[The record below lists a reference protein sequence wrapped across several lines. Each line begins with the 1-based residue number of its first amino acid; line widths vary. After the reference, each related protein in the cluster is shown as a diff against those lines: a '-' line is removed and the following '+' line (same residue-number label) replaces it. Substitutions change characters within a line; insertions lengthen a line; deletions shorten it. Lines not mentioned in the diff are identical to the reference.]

1 MKRRTFVFGGAL
13 ALTLPRMGRS
23 TTSRLGWSGTSVPAT
38 IHTFDY
44 DNVLGTSLQVRV
56 AAESAD
62 QARAASNAV
71 LSEISRQAKILSTW
85 DPQSEVSRW
94 QRTNG
99 QAVRV
104 SPDLF
109 RVLALYDQWRVRTR
123 GAVNPAAQSVIE
135 VWQAAARESRL
146 PSREELSTAVATARE
161 PQWDLNRLTRTAT
174 RTGDTP
180 LVFAAMAKSYI
191 IDRAAD
197 AAMRTGV
204 SGAVVNIGGDIAVRG
219 EHAEPVDI
227 ADPHSPQDNADPIAR
242 VVLRDRAI
250 ATSGDY
256 RRGVTIDGRHYSHI
270 VDPRTGAPAQDVVS
284 STVIASNPADAG
296 ALATAFS
303 ILNPSES
310 ARLAAS
316 MPGVAY
322 LLVKKNGERVT
333 NDEWRSYEV
342 AAVTKPVVSR
352 AAFATGAASGLWDPS
367 MELTIDFE
375 IAQPRGFAKR
385 PFIAAWVED
394 ADHFQVKTIALWY
407 HEDRYLTEMK
417 SWYRSDRMRAM
428 AEGKEIVRSVSS
440 ATRGP
445 GKYSLKWDGKDNA
458 GKTVKDGKYTVF
470 LEVAREHGTHQLFK
484 KEFDF
489 NGTPAKETFPG
500 NIEIASATFDYHKSG
515 GK

>member
-1 MKRRTFVFGGAL
+1 MKRRTIIFGGAL
-13 ALTLPRMGRS
+13 ALTLPRRGRS
-23 TTSRLGWSGTSVPAT
+23 AITAPNT
-38 IHTFDY
+38 IHTFNY
-44 DNVLGTSLQVRV
+44 DCVLGTSLQVRV
-56 AAESAD
+56 AAQSAD

-71 LSEISRQAKILSTW
+71 LAEVSRQAKILSTW
-85 DPQSEVSRW
+85 DPRSEVSRW
-94 QRTNG
+94 QRTNE
-99 QAVRV
+99 QAVPV

-109 RVLALYDQWRVRTR
+109 RVLALYDDWRARTN
-123 GAVNPAAQSVIE
+123 GAVNPAAQSVLQ
-135 VWQAAARESRL
+135 VWQAAARENRM
-146 PSREELSTAVATARE
+146 PSREELSSAVADASA
-161 PQWDLNRLTRTAT
+161 PQWTLNRVTRTAT
-174 RTGDTP
+174 RTGDAP
-180 LVFAAMAKSYI
+180 LVFASMAKSYI

-204 SGAVVNIGGDIAVRG
+204 FGAVVNIGGDIAVRG

-227 ADPHSPQDNADPIAR
+227 ADPHSPEENADPIAR
-242 VVLRDRAI
+242 VLIRNRAI

-284 STVIASNPADAG
+284 SSVIASNPADAG

-303 ILNPSES
+303 VLKPSES
-310 ARLAAS
+310 AKLAAS

-333 NDEWRSYEV
+333 NGEWRSYEV
-342 AAVTKPVVSR
+342 AAVTRPAVSR
-352 AAFATGAASGLWDPS
+352 AAFAAAAPGGQWDPS

-385 PFIAAWVED
+385 PFVAAWVED
-394 ADHFQVKTIALWY
+394 ADRFQVKTIALWY

-428 AEGKEIVRSVSS
+428 AEGKDIVRSVSS

-458 GKTVKDGKYTVF
+458 GKIVKAGKYTVY
-470 LEVAREHGTHQLFK
+470 LEVAREHGTHQLMK

-489 NGTPAKETFPG
+489 NGTPDKETFPA
-500 NIEIASATFDYHKSG
+500 NIEVASTTFDYHKLG

>member
-1 MKRRTFVFGGAL
+1 MKRRTIIFGGAL
-13 ALTLPRMGRS
+13 ALTLPRRGR
-23 TTSRLGWSGTSVPAT
+23 TAITAANT

-44 DNVLGTSLQVRV
+44 DNVLGTSLQIRV
-56 AAESAD
+56 AAESD
-62 QARAASNAV
+62 DRARAASKAV
-71 LSEISRQAKILSTW
+71 LAEISRQAKILSTW
-85 DPQSEVSRW
+85 DARSEVSRW

-99 QAVRV
+99 QAVPI

-109 RVLALYDQWRVRTR
+109 RVLALYDDWRARTN
-123 GAVNPAAQSVIE
+123 GALNPSAQSIID
-135 VWQAAARESRL
+135 VWQSAGWENRT
-146 PSREELSTAVATARE
+146 PSREEISSAIAAAGA
-161 PQWDLNRLTRTAT
+161 PQWTLDRFTHTAM
-174 RTGDTP
+174 RTGDAP
-180 LVFAAMAKSYI
+180 LVFASMAKSYI

-197 AAMRTGV
+197 AAMSTGV
-204 SGAVVNIGGDIAVRG
+204 SGTVVNIGGDIAVRG
-219 EHAEPVDI
+219 DHAEPVDI
-227 ADPHSPQDNADPIAR
+227 ADPHSPEENAEPIEC
-242 VVLRDRAI
+242 VLIRNRAI

-256 RRGVTIDGRHYSHI
+256 RRGLTIDGRRYSHI
-270 VDPRTGAPAQDVVS
+270 IDPRTGAPAQDVVS
-284 STVIASNPADAG
+284 STVIAANPTDAG

-303 ILNPSES
+303 ILKPAES
-310 ARLAAS
+310 ANLAAS
-316 MPGVAY
+316 IPGVAY

-333 NDEWRSYEV
+333 NGEWHSYEV
-342 AAVTKPVVSR
+342 AGVTKPAVSR
-352 AAFATGAASGLWDPS
+352 AAFAAAAPGSLWDPS

-385 PFIAAWVED
+385 PFVAAWVED
-394 ADHFQVKTIALWY
+394 ADRFQVKTIALWY

-458 GKTVKDGKYTVF
+458 GKLVKAGKYTVY
-470 LEVAREHGTHQLFK
+470 LEVAREHGTHQLMK

-489 NGTPAKETFPG
+489 NGTPEKETFPG
-500 NIEIASATFDYHKSG
+500 NIETASATFDYHRLG

>member
-1 MKRRTFVFGGAL
+1 MKRRTIIFGGAL
-13 ALTLPRMGRS
+13 ALTLPRRGRS
-23 TTSRLGWSGTSVPAT
+23 ALSARDT

-44 DNVLGTSLQVRV
+44 ENVLGTSLRVRL
-56 AAESAD
+56 AARSAD
-62 QARAASNAV
+62 QARTASDAV
-71 LSEISRQAKILSTW
+71 LAEISRQAKILSTW

-94 QRTNG
+94 QHSKG

-109 RVLALYDQWRVRTR
+109 RVLALYDEWRARTN
-123 GAVNPAAQSVIE
+123 GAVNPSAQSIIA
-135 VWQAAARESRL
+135 VWQAAARENRM
-146 PSREELSTAVATARE
+146 PSAEELSSAVASARE
-161 PQWDLNRLTRTAT
+161 PQWALDRLTRTAT
-174 RTGDTP
+174 RTGNAP
-180 LVFAAMAKSYI
+180 LVFASMAKSYI

-204 SGAVVNIGGDIAVRG
+204 SGAVVNVGGDIAVRG

-227 ADPHSPQDNADPIAR
+227 ADPYSPEDNADPIAR
-242 VVLRDRAI
+242 VLVRGRAV

-270 VDPRTGAPAQDVVS
+270 VDPRTGVPAQDIIS

-303 ILNPSES
+303 VLKPAES
-310 ARLAAS
+310 AQLAAS
-316 MPGVAY
+316 IPGVAY

-333 NDEWRSYEV
+333 NVEWRSYEV
-342 AAVTKPVVSR
+342 AAVTKPAVSH
-352 AAFATGAASGLWDPS
+352 AAFAAAAPGGLWDPS

-385 PFIAAWVED
+385 PFVAAWVED
-394 ADHFQVKTIALWY
+394 ADRFQVKTIALWY

-428 AEGKEIVRSVSS
+428 AEGKDIVRSVSS

-445 GKYSLKWDGKDNA
+445 GRYSLKWDGRDNA
-458 GKTVKDGKYTVF
+458 GKIVKTGKYTVY
-470 LEVAREHGTHQLFK
+470 LEVAREHGTHQLAK

-489 NGTPAKETFPG
+489 NGTPDKQTFPA
-500 NIEIASATFDYHKSG
+500 NIEVASATFDYHKLA